1 MVSSKTRARLLGS
14 KSAMLVTVSTTVLV
28 IWGIQSVSA
37 RAGSAELQSAR
48 PASAFASASPAQS
61 PTALSDAL
69 LHSLDTLLKG
79 LAAGYGDSSAINFQE
94 VQTNRGSALNLIAK
108 GDSVPKAHELDAVV
122 LLKASG
128 SFGAVGEKLPPGAA
142 PTLGNTLYVVVDAV
156 TSEVLDTA
164 ISTTDVDLSALGATS
179 FLQ

>member
-1 MVSSKTRARLLGS
+1 
-14 KSAMLVTVSTTVLV
+14 
-28 IWGIQSVSA
+28 
-37 RAGSAELQSAR
+37 
-48 PASAFASASPAQS
+48 
-61 PTALSDAL
+61 
-69 LHSLDTLLKG
+69 
-79 LAAGYGDSSAINFQE
+79 
-94 VQTNRGSALNLIAK
+94 
-108 GDSVPKAHELDAVV
+108 VPKAHELDAVV